1 MYILY
6 LYTEDPELKQLY
18 LSRSVHTGDSG
29 VDLYIPD
36 TTHEVLDTIVI
47 NYRIRCRM
55 TNRHPDG
62 QETPVS
68 YYLYPRSSLS
78 KTRLR
83 LANSV
88 GIIDAGYRGEIMA
101 AFDIKPQMNQEVD
114 IQKHLRLVQ
123 LCSPNL
129 EPIQLV
135 VVDTLDLNT
144 DRGSG
149 GFGST
154 GR

>member
-1 MYILY
+1 MYVLY
-6 LYTEDPELKQLY
+6 LYTEDPVLKELY
-18 LSRSVHTGDSG
+18 LSRSIHAGDSG
-29 VDLYIPD
+29 VDLYVPKSVLGSTD
-36 TTHEVLDTIVI
+36 TVVI
-47 NYRIRCRM
+47 NYQIRCRM
-55 TNRHPDG
+55 ALLHPDG
-62 QETPVS
+62 RETPVS

-101 AFDIKPQMNQEVD
+101 SFDIKGATELDVD
-114 IQKHLRLVQ
+114 ARLRLVQ
-123 LCSPNL
+123 LCSPTL
-129 EPIQLV
+129 DPIRLV
-135 VVDTLDLNT
+135 VVDTLDLDT
-144 DRGSG
+144 ERGAG